1 MSFALRLKSRPRNTQ
16 PKGIAGFGA
25 FGRPAFAVVCS
36 DGVIDYANDSIGV
49 ISAAAKLAV
58 VPRAEKGALFPSGSC
73 YVSLPTRP
81 QYNLL
86 YALTLVWVGVI
97 DTLAQYQF
105 LIARAA
111 GNGSTNNPFEFRVNN
126 GGGMQL
132 LRANDSGYYST
143 WVTTQSPPVG
153 RPVVLVATHGGNL
166 ANAVGASLWI
176 NGVSYAATQ
185 TYTTSGVATGN
196 SEPLLL
202 GTRGDNYSYMR
213 GSVSAAI
220 GFPRVLSDSEIKD
233 ISANPW
239 QVFAP

>member
-1 MSFALRLKSRPRNTQ
+1 MSFALRLRSRPRKTQ

-81 QYNLL
+81 QYNMLG
-86 YALTLVWVGVI
+86 AITLVWVGII

-111 GNGSTNNPFEFRVNN
+111 GNGATNNPFEFRINN
-126 GGGMQL
+126 GGGFQL
-132 LRANDSGYYST
+132 HRANGSSYSIWAT
-143 WVTTQSPPVG
+143 SQSPPVG

-176 NGVSYAATQ
+176 NGVSYAVTP

-196 SEPLLL
+196 SEELRL